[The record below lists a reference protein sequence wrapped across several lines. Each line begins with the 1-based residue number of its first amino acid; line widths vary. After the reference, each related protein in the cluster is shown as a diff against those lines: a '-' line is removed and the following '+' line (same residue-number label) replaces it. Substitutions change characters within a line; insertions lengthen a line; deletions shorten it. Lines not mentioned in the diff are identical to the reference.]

1 MNISYGSYSYQ
12 PFEPTT
18 FQRYDEY
25 SLALTMIQSVGTIL
39 GVGNQDIIEN
49 VETNSERLKM
59 AKLVRRELRK
69 EMSNG
74 MDKNVA
80 KIWSEAL
87 GVVINDKHF
96 IAHLKT
102 VHESIKARG

>member
-1 MNISYGSYSYQ
+1 
-12 PFEPTT
+12 
-18 FQRYDEY
+18 
-25 SLALTMIQSVGTIL
+25 
-39 GVGNQDIIEN
+39 
-49 VETNSERLKM
+49 
-59 AKLVRRELRK
+59 
-69 EMSNG
+69 MSNG